1 MANLVKVAAVLEAF
15 ADYYEQN
22 EREKT
27 SAVEA
32 SRVARVQKIAAAHL
46 TTHGEEMSDVVR
58 AKLAKT
64 DDASLDYIEDV
75 LAKQAGTVAPL
86 GAGADPDTDTQPR
99 TVKEAADAASERFG
113 AWILGS

>member
-27 SAVEA
+27 SATEA
-32 SRVARVQKIAAAHL
+32 TRAARIQKIAAAHL
-46 TTHGEEMSDVVR
+46 AAHGEEMTDVAR
-58 AKLAKT
+58 QKLAHT
-64 DDASLDYIEDV
+64 DDASLDVVEE
-75 LAKQAGTVAPL
+75 LLGKQAGVVAPL
-86 GAGADPDTDTQPR
+86 GAGADPDPDTQPR
-99 TVKEAADAASERFG
+99 TVKEAADAADERFK